1 MKLSFC
7 RRCGRMTLRSFIYCP
22 YCGVSLQA
30 GPGLADATALPFERM
45 DTMQTEYRAR
55 HIDEMLDALDGIE
68 SDVEELLH
76 GIGTPS

>member
-1 MKLSFC
+1 
-7 RRCGRMTLRSFIYCP
+7 MTLRSFIYCP